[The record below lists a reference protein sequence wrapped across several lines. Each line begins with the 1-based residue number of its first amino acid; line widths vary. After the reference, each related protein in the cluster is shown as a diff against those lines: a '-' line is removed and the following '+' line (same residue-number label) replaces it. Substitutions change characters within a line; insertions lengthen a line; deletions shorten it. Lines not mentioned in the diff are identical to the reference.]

1 MPAPDCA
8 AMTASFHAPHFR
20 QRGAAAIEFAVAGA
34 LVLLLGLL
42 AIEAARWQ
50 GARQMAYLALMEA
63 ARAGATAHGDPAR
76 MRAAFLEA
84 LLPRHAGTQG
94 QAGAR
99 RRQEDELAELRAISG
114 THPWRIE
121 VLLPDE
127 QSFREHA
134 RPDLKV
140 AAAAGLRAIDNGY
153 QDLQYARRPP
163 RPGGQS
169 IFQANTL
176 KLRLTYLHKPL
187 LPPLRALLAA
197 LGHDGASYAGNAQA
211 RGLLPLRMELEM
223 EMHSHP
229 VDWARRAPQ
238 PAGIVYGECRSLR
251 CGRTKRGINRSR
263 GRRSVAGVGLIGGL
277 GSLSRRTG
285 GRRAGA
291 RWRGRLGHG
300 IGCQRGATRRSRRV
314 LRQNVHEH
322 LAFAHHAQF
331 AAGAFLDGA

>member
-8 AMTASFHAPHFR
+8 AMTAFFHAPSCR
-20 QRGAAAIEFAVAGA
+20 QRGAAAIEFAVAAA

-42 AIEAARWQ
+42 AIEVARWQ
-50 GARQMAYLALMEA
+50 GVRQMAYLALMEA

-76 MRAAFLEA
+76 MRTAFLQA
-84 LLPRHAGTQG
+84 LLPLHADAHG

-99 RRQEDELAELRAISG
+99 RRQNDALAELTAISG

-127 QSFREHA
+127 QSFREHT

-140 AAAAGLRAIDNGY
+140 PTAEGLRAIDNGY
-153 QDLQYARRPP
+153 QDLQHARRPQ

-197 LGHDGASYAGNAQA
+197 LGSDVDSYAGNAQA

-229 VDWARRAPQ
+229 ADWARRTPQ
-238 PAGIVYGECRSLR
+238 PAGIVYGDCRSMR
-251 CGRTKRGINRSR
+251 CG
-263 GRRSVAGVGLIGGL
+263 
-277 GSLSRRTG
+277 
-285 GRRAGA
+285 
-291 RWRGRLGHG
+291 
-300 IGCQRGATRRSRRV
+300 
-314 LRQNVHEH
+314 
-322 LAFAHHAQF
+322 
-331 AAGAFLDGA
+331 

>member
-8 AMTASFHAPHFR
+8 AMTASFHALPHR
-20 QRGAAAIEFAVAGA
+20 QRGAAAVEFAVAAA
-34 LVLLLGLL
+34 LLLLLGLL
-42 AIEAARWQ
+42 AIEAALWQ

-76 MRAAFLEA
+76 MRAAFLQA

-94 QAGAR
+94 VDHAR
-99 RRQEDELAELRAISG
+99 RRQEHEQAELAAISG
-114 THPWRIE
+114 SDPWRIE

-134 RPDLKV
+134 RPGLKV

-153 QDLQYARRPP
+153 QDLQHARRPP

-197 LGHDGASYAGNAQA
+197 LAVDAASYAGNAQA
-211 RGLLPLRMELEM
+211 RGLLPVRMELET

-229 VDWARRAPQ
+229 VDWAHRAPQ

-251 CGRTKRGINRSR
+251 CG
-263 GRRSVAGVGLIGGL
+263 
-277 GSLSRRTG
+277 
-285 GRRAGA
+285 
-291 RWRGRLGHG
+291 
-300 IGCQRGATRRSRRV
+300 
-314 LRQNVHEH
+314 
-322 LAFAHHAQF
+322 
-331 AAGAFLDGA
+331 